1 MTLEISHSARDVGDC
16 DGREKRVS
24 GEYDEG
30 PVGEVDQP
38 DTGPV
43 RFYGVSGPVVHTPG
57 QVVHGPEHPPAHV
70 QARKTPLRWN
80 RIRHEGILV
89 RINLKQ
95 QNDRADRDTLAG
107 KNNPRKW
114 LASGKI

>member
-1 MTLEISHSARDVGDC
+1 MEISHSARDVGDG

-38 DTGPV
+38 DAGPV
-43 RFYGVSGPVVHTPG
+43 RFYGVNGPVVHTPD
-57 QVVHGPEHPPAHV
+57 QVVHSPEHPPAHV

-80 RIRHEGILV
+80 RIRYEGIRV

-95 QNDRADRDTLAG
+95 QNGRADRDTLAG
-107 KNNPRKW
+107 KAT
-114 LASGKI
+114 LASGSLL